1 MHALW
6 VWGVAGN
13 GMVCVRTVGY
23 WIREELRC
31 GLVGF
36 GGDWNVD
43 GWIQSRY
50 ACIHASASTAC
61 MQTLWV
67 WGVRWLLEAVL
78 AVLVGIG
85 CGLNTQAVGAR
96 VDRVGRRSFR

>member
-1 MHALW
+1 M
-6 VWGVAGN
+6 
-13 GMVCVRTVGY
+13 
-23 WIREELRC
+23 
-31 GLVGF
+31 
-36 GGDWNVD
+36 D

-78 AVLVGIG
+78 AVLVGIR
-85 CGLNTQAVGAR
+85 CGWNTQAVEAR
-96 VDRVGRRSFR
+96 VDGLGGGVSDEAESVGLENCYYCGRLDSTANRMVGF